1 MILRKHIF
9 ILLLLLASCFGAN
22 AQRFFNLASSQVE
35 VDSVLPEFT
44 YAIPLYDNYD
54 DSLYTVSI
62 LYPEFIDMTRTDI
75 ANYER
80 LSNEPLPEMPVVKQQ
95 IAVSRKK
102 AMLETYFCPL
112 VKRDGK
118 YQILVSF
125 MLKVE
130 AKAKAKASATKG
142 NETLAKGY
150 GAMANINDALT
161 TDNNALAKNSS
172 AAERYAANSI
182 LATGKWAKIRVPSS
196 GVYQITE
203 SLIRKAGFSSLSKIK
218 VYGYGG
224 NLQAERLD
232 GNTLKELDDLKEVAT
247 YDRGKSRL
255 FYARGPVSWSSPTA
269 TRRTRNPYSDY
280 GYYFITET
288 TNSEEEPLKA
298 DSAAFISA
306 FYPSN
311 NDYHSIYEVDG
322 YAWYHGGRNLYDSKA
337 IRNGSSQKVVLS
349 KPANATSAQLSV
361 NVSAGSSSSVEVLH
375 NGASLGTITISVP
388 AKYYAGN
395 EAMKTYTISSQQ
407 AKDTITIRNNGSPP
421 VRIDFVSAA
430 WDKPSPA
437 PSLDGSFPDA
447 EYVYNITNQNHHA
460 DSAAD
465 MVIIIPTSQK
475 LLKQANRL
483 ADFHRQHD
491 GMRVNVVPAD
501 ELFNEFSSGTPDANA
516 YRRYM
521 KMLYDRA
528 ETEADMPSHL
538 LLFGDC
544 VWDNR
549 MLTQDCHNMS
559 PDDYLLV
566 FESENSFSETTCYA
580 DDGFYCLLD
589 DGEGANLLTS
599 DRPDI
604 AVGRFPVTT
613 EAEAKIMVD
622 KTIGYVENKNAG
634 SWQNTI
640 VFMGDDGDANIH
652 MHDVNEVA
660 DATISAHPEY
670 LVRKI
675 MWDAYPQE
683 TSASGHGYPA
693 VTNLIK
699 RLQSSGAL
707 IFDYGGH
714 GRPDQVS
721 YENVLRLTDFKAF
734 SNKNLPLWVTATC
747 DIMPYDGVEPT
758 IGEAAVLNE
767 NGGAMAFFGTARTVF
782 VAQNKAI
789 NRAFMKYVLTYDSNG
804 KPITIGE
811 AQRLTKS
818 YLITSSED
826 RSANKLQYQLLG
838 DPAVALHL
846 PTQKVVVDSINGI
859 SVNDTQKKATLQAG
873 SIATISGHIEGNND
887 FTGLVSATVRDS
899 RELITCNM
907 NASAAADSAFTFY
920 DYTKYLFNGSDSI
933 KNGKFHLSFAVPMDI
948 NYSDKAGIM
957 NFHAVSDDKQMLA
970 HGYCTNFIVGGTA
983 TVDNDSIGPSI
994 FCYLNSPS
1002 FVNGGNVNSTPYF
1015 VAQITDANGINSTG
1029 NGIGHDLQL
1038 IIDGD
1043 MAKTYTLNDNFV
1055 YDFGTYTS
1063 GTTYYQIP
1071 ELSAGKHTLKFRAWD
1086 ILNNSSTVSLDFNV
1100 VRGLTPKLFNVG
1112 VTKNPAST
1120 STTFIIN
1127 HDRVGTTMDVDID
1140 VFDASGRLLWTRHES
1155 GVSTNG
1161 AYTSTWNLCTDS
1173 GQQLQT
1179 GVYLYRVRVA
1189 CEGSSQAS
1197 KANKLV
1203 VISNK

>member
-62 LYPEFIDMTRTDI
+62 LYPEFIDMTRNDI

-130 AKAKAKASATKG
+130 AKAKASATKG
-142 NETLAKGY
+142 NETFAKGN
-150 GAMANINDALT
+150 GAMANINDAFG
-161 TDNNALAKNSS
+161 NNALAKNSS

-196 GVYQITE
+196 GIYQITE

-218 VYGYGG
+218 IYGYGG

-232 GNTLKELDDLKEVAT
+232 GNTLKELDDLKEVTT

-322 YAWYHGGRNLYDSKA
+322 YAWYHGGRNLYDSKV
-337 IRNGSSQKVVLS
+337 ISSGSSQKVVLS
-349 KPANATSAQLSV
+349 KPADATSAQLSV

-407 AKDTITIRNNGSPP
+407 AKDTITIRNNGGLP
-421 VRIDFVSAA
+421 VRLDFVSAA

-437 PSLDGSFPDA
+437 PSLEGSFPDA

-538 LLFGDC
+538 VLFGDC

-549 MLTQDCHNMS
+549 MLTQDCRNMS

-589 DGEGANLLTS
+589 DGEGANLLSS

-640 VFMGDDGDANIH
+640 VFMGDDGDDNVH

-721 YENVLRLTDFKAF
+721 HENVLRLTDFKAF

-758 IGEAAVLNE
+758 IGETAVLNE

-782 VAQNKAI
+782 VPQNKAI

-859 SVNDTQKKATLQAG
+859 SVNDTQNKATLQAG
-873 SIATISGHIEGNND
+873 SIATICGHIEGNND
-887 FTGLVSATVRDS
+887 FTGLVSATIRDS

-907 NASAAADSAFTFY
+907 NASAAADSAFAFY

-933 KNGKFHLSFAVPMDI
+933 KNGKFNISFAVPLDI

-957 NFHAVSDDKQMLA
+957 NFHAVSSDKQMLA

-994 FCYLNSPS
+994 YCYLNSPS

-1063 GTTYYQIP
+1063 GTTYYQLP

-1155 GVSTNG
+1155 GVSTGG

>member
-62 LYPEFIDMTRTDI
+62 LYPEFIDMTRNDI

-130 AKAKAKASATKG
+130 AKAKASATKG
-142 NETLAKGY
+142 NETFAKGN
-150 GAMANINDALT
+150 GAMANINDAFG
-161 TDNNALAKNSS
+161 NNALAKNSS

-218 VYGYGG
+218 IYGYGG

-322 YAWYHGGRNLYDSKA
+322 YAWYHGGRNLYDSKV
-337 IRNGSSQKVVLS
+337 ISSGSSQKVVLS
-349 KPANATSAQLSV
+349 KPADATSAQLSV

-407 AKDTITIRNNGSPP
+407 AKDTITIRNNGGLP
-421 VRIDFVSAA
+421 VRLDFVSAA

-437 PSLDGSFPDA
+437 PSLEGSFPDA

-549 MLTQDCHNMS
+549 MLTQDCRNMS

-589 DGEGANLLTS
+589 DGEGANLLSS

-640 VFMGDDGDANIH
+640 VFMGDDGDDNVH

-699 RLQSSGAL
+699 RLQSSGVL

-721 YENVLRLTDFKAF
+721 HENVLRLTDFKAF

-758 IGEAAVLNE
+758 IGETAVLNE

-782 VAQNKAI
+782 VPQNNAI

-873 SIATISGHIEGNND
+873 SIATICGHIEGNND
-887 FTGLVSATVRDS
+887 FTGLVSATIRDS

-907 NASAAADSAFTFY
+907 NASAAADSAFAFY

-933 KNGKFHLSFAVPMDI
+933 KNGKFNISFAVPMDI

-957 NFHAVSDDKQMLA
+957 NFHAVSSDKQMLA

-994 FCYLNSPS
+994 YCYLNSPS

-1063 GTTYYQIP
+1063 GTTYYQLP

-1155 GVSTNG
+1155 GVSTGG

>member
-62 LYPEFIDMTRTDI
+62 LYPEFIDMTRNDI

-130 AKAKAKASATKG
+130 AKAKASATKG
-142 NETLAKGY
+142 NETFAKGN
-150 GAMANINDALT
+150 GAMANINDAFG
-161 TDNNALAKNSS
+161 NNALAKNSS

-196 GVYQITE
+196 GIYQITE

-218 VYGYGG
+218 IYGYGG

-322 YAWYHGGRNLYDSKA
+322 YAWYHGGRNLYDSKV
-337 IRNGSSQKVVLS
+337 ISSGSSQKVVLS
-349 KPANATSAQLSV
+349 KPADATSAQLSV

-407 AKDTITIRNNGSPP
+407 AKDTITIRNNGGLP
-421 VRIDFVSAA
+421 VRLDFVSAA

-437 PSLDGSFPDA
+437 PSLEGSFPDA

-538 LLFGDC
+538 VLFGDC

-549 MLTQDCHNMS
+549 MLTQDCRNMS

-589 DGEGANLLTS
+589 DGEGANLLSS

-640 VFMGDDGDANIH
+640 VFMGDDGDDNVH

-721 YENVLRLTDFKAF
+721 HENVLRLTDFKAF

-758 IGEAAVLNE
+758 IGETAVLNE

-782 VAQNKAI
+782 VPQNKAI

-873 SIATISGHIEGNND
+873 SIATICGHIEGNND
-887 FTGLVSATVRDS
+887 FTGLVSATIRDS

-907 NASAAADSAFTFY
+907 NASAAADSAFAFY

-933 KNGKFHLSFAVPMDI
+933 KNGKFNISFAVPMDI

-957 NFHAVSDDKQMLA
+957 NFHAVSSDKQMLA

-994 FCYLNSPS
+994 YCYLNSPS

-1063 GTTYYQIP
+1063 GTTYYQLP
-1071 ELSAGKHTLKFRAWD
+1071 ELSVGKHTLKFRAWD

-1140 VFDASGRLLWTRHES
+1140 VFDASGRLLWTHHES
-1155 GVSTNG
+1155 GVSTGG

>member
-62 LYPEFIDMTRTDI
+62 LYPEFIDMTRNDI

-130 AKAKAKASATKG
+130 AKAKASATKG
-142 NETLAKGY
+142 NETFAKGN
-150 GAMANINDALT
+150 GAMANINDAFG
-161 TDNNALAKNSS
+161 NNALAKNSS

-196 GVYQITE
+196 GIYQITE

-218 VYGYGG
+218 IYGYGG

-322 YAWYHGGRNLYDSKA
+322 YAWYHGGRNLYDSKV
-337 IRNGSSQKVVLS
+337 ISSGSSQKVVLS
-349 KPANATSAQLSV
+349 KPADATSAQLSV

-407 AKDTITIRNNGSPP
+407 AKDTITIRNNGGLP
-421 VRIDFVSAA
+421 VRLDFVSAA

-437 PSLDGSFPDA
+437 PSLEGSFPDA

-538 LLFGDC
+538 VLFGDC

-549 MLTQDCHNMS
+549 MLTQDCRNMS

-589 DGEGANLLTS
+589 DGEGANLLSS

-640 VFMGDDGDANIH
+640 VFMGDDGDDNVH

-721 YENVLRLTDFKAF
+721 HENVLRLTDFKAF

-758 IGEAAVLNE
+758 IGETAVLNE

-782 VAQNKAI
+782 VPQNKAI

-859 SVNDTQKKATLQAG
+859 SVNDTQNKATLQAG
-873 SIATISGHIEGNND
+873 SIATICGHIEGNND
-887 FTGLVSATVRDS
+887 FTGLVSATIRDS

-907 NASAAADSAFTFY
+907 NASAAADSAFAFY

-933 KNGKFHLSFAVPMDI
+933 KNGKFNISFAVPLDI

-957 NFHAVSDDKQMLA
+957 NFHAVSSDKQMLA

-983 TVDNDSIGPSI
+983 AVDNDSIGPSI
-994 FCYLNSPS
+994 YCYLNSPS

-1063 GTTYYQIP
+1063 GTTYYQLP
-1071 ELSAGKHTLKFRAWD
+1071 ELSVGKHTLKFRAWD

-1155 GVSTNG
+1155 GVSTGG

>member
-54 DSLYTVSI
+54 DSLYTASI

-130 AKAKAKASATKG
+130 AKAKASTTKG
-142 NETLAKGY
+142 NETFAKGY
-150 GAMANINDALT
+150 GAMANIKDT
-161 TDNNALAKNSS
+161 FGNNALAKNSS

-269 TRRTRNPYSDY
+269 NRRTRNPYSDY

-298 DSAAFISA
+298 DSAAFVSA

-349 KPANATSAQLSV
+349 KPADATSAQLSV

-375 NGASLGTITISVP
+375 NGVSLGTITISVP
-388 AKYYAGN
+388 AKYYSGN

-430 WDKPSPA
+430 WDKPSLA

-640 VFMGDDGDANIH
+640 VFMGDDGDANVH

-782 VAQNKAI
+782 VPENKAI

-957 NFHAVSDDKQMLA
+957 NFHAVSSDKQMLA

-983 TVDNDSIGPSI
+983 AVDNDSIGPSI

-1155 GVSTNG
+1155 GVSTDG

>member
-44 YAIPLYDNYD
+44 YAIPLYNNYD
-54 DSLYTVSI
+54 DSLYTASI

-80 LSNEPLPEMPVVKQQ
+80 LSNEPLPEMPVVKKQ

-130 AKAKAKASATKG
+130 AKAKASATKG

-150 GAMANINDALT
+150 GAMANIND
-161 TDNNALAKNSS
+161 ALAKNSS

-288 TNSEEEPLKA
+288 TNSEEEPLKV
-298 DSAAFISA
+298 DSATFVSA

-349 KPANATSAQLSV
+349 KPANATSAQLSI

-375 NGASLGTITISVP
+375 NGASLVTITISVP
-388 AKYYAGN
+388 AKYYSGN

-407 AKDTITIRNNGSPP
+407 AKDTITIRNNSSPP
-421 VRIDFVSAA
+421 VRLDFVSAA

-640 VFMGDDGDANIH
+640 VFMGDDGDANVH

-721 YENVLRLTDFKAF
+721 HENVLRLTDFKAF

-782 VAQNKAI
+782 VPENKAI

-804 KPITIGE
+804 KPVTIGE

-933 KNGKFHLSFAVPMDI
+933 KNGKFNLSFAVPMDI

-957 NFHAVSDDKQMLA
+957 NFHAVSGDKQMLA

-983 TVDNDSIGPSI
+983 AVDNDSIGPSI

-1127 HDRVGTTMDVDID
+1127 HDRMGTTMDVDID

-1155 GVSTNG
+1155 GVSTDG

>member
-44 YAIPLYDNYD
+44 YAIPLYDNYY

-130 AKAKAKASATKG
+130 AKAKASTTKG

-161 TDNNALAKNSS
+161 TGNNTLAKNSS

-298 DSAAFISA
+298 DSAAFVSA

-349 KPANATSAQLSV
+349 KPADATSAQLSV

-430 WDKPSPA
+430 WDKPSSA

-804 KPITIGE
+804 KPVTIGE
-811 AQRLTKS
+811 AQRLTKT

-957 NFHAVSDDKQMLA
+957 NFHAVSSDKQMLA

-983 TVDNDSIGPSI
+983 AVDNDSIGPSI

-1071 ELSAGKHTLKFRAWD
+1071 ELPAGKHTLKFRAWD

-1155 GVSTNG
+1155 GVSTDG
-1161 AYTSTWNLCTDS
+1161 AYTSTWNLCTDN

>member
-54 DSLYTVSI
+54 DSIYTVSI

-80 LSNEPLPEMPVVKQQ
+80 LSNEPLPEIPVVKQQ

-130 AKAKAKASATKG
+130 AKAKASATKG
-142 NETLAKGY
+142 NETLAKVY

-161 TDNNALAKNSS
+161 TDNNSLAKNSS
-172 AAERYAANSI
+172 ASERYAANSI

-337 IRNGSSQKVVLS
+337 ISSGSSQKVVLS
-349 KPANATSAQLSV
+349 KPDNATSAQLSV

-388 AKYYAGN
+388 AKYYSGN

-407 AKDTITIRNNGSPP
+407 AKDTITIRNNGSSP
-421 VRIDFVSAA
+421 VRLDFVSAA

-549 MLTQDCHNMS
+549 MLTQDCRNMS

-604 AVGRFPVTT
+604 AIGRFPVTT

-721 YENVLRLTDFKAF
+721 HENVLRLTDFKAF

-782 VAQNKAI
+782 VPENKAI

-933 KNGKFHLSFAVPMDI
+933 KNSKFNLSFAVPMDI

-957 NFHAVSDDKQMLA
+957 NFHAVSSDKQMLA

-1127 HDRVGTTMDVDID
+1127 HDRMGTTMDVDID

>member
-22 AQRFFNLASSQVE
+22 AQRFFNLASSEVE

-62 LYPEFIDMTRTDI
+62 LYPEFIDMTRNDI

-112 VKRDGK
+112 VKCDGK

-130 AKAKAKASATKG
+130 AKAKASATKG
-142 NETLAKGY
+142 NETFAKGN
-150 GAMANINDALT
+150 GAMANINDAFG
-161 TDNNALAKNSS
+161 NNALAKNSS

-196 GVYQITE
+196 GIYQITE

-218 VYGYGG
+218 IYGYGG

-322 YAWYHGGRNLYDSKA
+322 YAWYHGGRNLYDSKV
-337 IRNGSSQKVVLS
+337 ISSGSSQKVVLS
-349 KPANATSAQLSV
+349 KPADATSAQLSV

-421 VRIDFVSAA
+421 VRLDFVSAA

-437 PSLDGSFPDA
+437 PSLEGSFPDA

-538 LLFGDC
+538 VLFGDC

-549 MLTQDCHNMS
+549 MLTQDCRNMS

-589 DGEGANLLTS
+589 DGEGANLLSS

-640 VFMGDDGDANIH
+640 VFMGDDGDDNVH

-721 YENVLRLTDFKAF
+721 HENVLRLTDFKAF

-758 IGEAAVLNE
+758 IGETAVLNE

-782 VAQNKAI
+782 VPQNKAI

-859 SVNDTQKKATLQAG
+859 SVNDTQNKATLQAG
-873 SIATISGHIEGNND
+873 SIATICGHIEGNND
-887 FTGLVSATVRDS
+887 FTGLVSATIRDS

-907 NASAAADSAFTFY
+907 NASAAADSAFAFY

-933 KNGKFHLSFAVPMDI
+933 KNGKFNISFAVPLDI

-957 NFHAVSDDKQMLA
+957 NFHAVSSDKQMLA

-983 TVDNDSIGPSI
+983 AVDNDSIGPSI
-994 FCYLNSPS
+994 YCYLNSPS

-1063 GTTYYQIP
+1063 GTTYYQLP
-1071 ELSAGKHTLKFRAWD
+1071 ELSAGKHKLKFRAWD

-1155 GVSTNG
+1155 GVSTGG

>member
-130 AKAKAKASATKG
+130 AKAKASATKG

-150 GAMANINDALT
+150 GAMANINDAFG
-161 TDNNALAKNSS
+161 NNALAKNSS

-322 YAWYHGGRNLYDSKA
+322 CAWYHGGRNLYDSKA
-337 IRNGSSQKVVLS
+337 ISSGSSQKVVLS

-361 NVSAGSSSSVEVLH
+361 NVSAGSWSSVEVLH

-388 AKYYAGN
+388 AKYYSGN

-421 VRIDFVSAA
+421 VRLDFVSAA

-549 MLTQDCHNMS
+549 MLTQDCRNMS

-589 DGEGANLLTS
+589 DGEGANLLSS

-613 EAEAKIMVD
+613 ETEAKIMVD

-640 VFMGDDGDANIH
+640 VFMGDDGDDNVH

-721 YENVLRLTDFKAF
+721 HENVLRLTDFKAF

-782 VAQNKAI
+782 VPENKAI

-933 KNGKFHLSFAVPMDI
+933 KNGKFNLSFAVPMDI

-957 NFHAVSDDKQMLA
+957 NFHAVSSDKQMLA

-983 TVDNDSIGPSI
+983 TIDNDSIGPSI

-1155 GVSTNG
+1155 GVSTDG

>member
-62 LYPEFIDMTRTDI
+62 LYPEFIDMTRNDI

-130 AKAKAKASATKG
+130 AKAKASATKG
-142 NETLAKGY
+142 NETFAKGN
-150 GAMANINDALT
+150 GAMANINDAFG
-161 TDNNALAKNSS
+161 NNALAKNSS

-232 GNTLKELDDLKEVAT
+232 GNTLKELDDLKEVTT

-322 YAWYHGGRNLYDSKA
+322 YAWYHGGRNLYDSKV
-337 IRNGSSQKVVLS
+337 ISSGSSQKVVLS
-349 KPANATSAQLSV
+349 KPADATSAQLSV

-395 EAMKTYTISSQQ
+395 EAMKTYSISSQQ
-407 AKDTITIRNNGSPP
+407 AKDTITIRNNGGLP
-421 VRIDFVSAA
+421 VRLDFVSAA

-437 PSLDGSFPDA
+437 PSLEGSFPDA

-538 LLFGDC
+538 VLFGDC

-549 MLTQDCHNMS
+549 MLTQDCRNMS

-589 DGEGANLLTS
+589 DGEGANLLSS

-640 VFMGDDGDANIH
+640 VFMGDDGDDNVH

-721 YENVLRLTDFKAF
+721 HENVLRLTDFKAF

-758 IGEAAVLNE
+758 IGETAVLNE

-782 VAQNKAI
+782 VPQNKAI

-859 SVNDTQKKATLQAG
+859 SVNDTQNKATLQAG
-873 SIATISGHIEGNND
+873 SIATICGHIEGNND
-887 FTGLVSATVRDS
+887 FTGLVSATIRDS

-907 NASAAADSAFTFY
+907 NASAAADSAFAFY

-933 KNGKFHLSFAVPMDI
+933 KNGKFNISFAVPLDI

-957 NFHAVSDDKQMLA
+957 NFHAVSSDKQMLA

-983 TVDNDSIGPSI
+983 AVDNDSIGPSI
-994 FCYLNSPS
+994 YCYLNSPS

-1063 GTTYYQIP
+1063 GTTYYQLP

-1155 GVSTNG
+1155 GVSTGG

>member
-62 LYPEFIDMTRTDI
+62 LYPEFIDMTRNDI

-130 AKAKAKASATKG
+130 AKAKASATKG
-142 NETLAKGY
+142 NETFAKGN
-150 GAMANINDALT
+150 GAMANINDAFG
-161 TDNNALAKNSS
+161 NNALAKNSS

-196 GVYQITE
+196 GIYQITE

-218 VYGYGG
+218 IYGYGG

-322 YAWYHGGRNLYDSKA
+322 YAWYHGGRNLYDSKV
-337 IRNGSSQKVVLS
+337 ISSGSSQKVVLS
-349 KPANATSAQLSV
+349 KPADATSAQLSV

-407 AKDTITIRNNGSPP
+407 AKDTITIRNNGGLP
-421 VRIDFVSAA
+421 VRLDFVSAA

-437 PSLDGSFPDA
+437 PSLEGSFPDA

-549 MLTQDCHNMS
+549 MLTQDCRNMS

-589 DGEGANLLTS
+589 DGEGANLLSS

-640 VFMGDDGDANIH
+640 VFMGDDGDDNVH

-721 YENVLRLTDFKAF
+721 HENVLRLTDFKAF

-758 IGEAAVLNE
+758 IGETAVLNE

-782 VAQNKAI
+782 VPQNKAI

-859 SVNDTQKKATLQAG
+859 SVNDTQNKATLQAG
-873 SIATISGHIEGNND
+873 SIATICGHIEGNND
-887 FTGLVSATVRDS
+887 FTGLVSATIRDS

-907 NASAAADSAFTFY
+907 NASAAADSAFAFY

-933 KNGKFHLSFAVPMDI
+933 KNGKFNISFAVPLDI

-957 NFHAVSDDKQMLA
+957 NFHAVSSDKQMLA

-983 TVDNDSIGPSI
+983 AVDNDSIGPSI
-994 FCYLNSPS
+994 YCYLNSPS

-1063 GTTYYQIP
+1063 GTTYYQLP
-1071 ELSAGKHTLKFRAWD
+1071 ELSVGKHTLKFRAWD

-1112 VTKNPAST
+1112 ITKNPAST

-1155 GVSTNG
+1155 GVSTGG

>member
-22 AQRFFNLASSQVE
+22 AQRFFNLASSEVE

-54 DSLYTVSI
+54 DSLYNVSI
-62 LYPEFIDMTRTDI
+62 LYPEFIDMTRNDI

-130 AKAKAKASATKG
+130 AKAKASATKG
-142 NETLAKGY
+142 NETFAKGN
-150 GAMANINDALT
+150 GAMANINDAFG
-161 TDNNALAKNSS
+161 NNALAKNSS

-203 SLIRKAGFSSLSKIK
+203 SLIRKAGFSNLSKIK

-337 IRNGSSQKVVLS
+337 ISSGSSQKVVLS

-361 NVSAGSSSSVEVLH
+361 NVSAGSWSSVEVLH

-388 AKYYAGN
+388 AKYYSGN

-421 VRIDFVSAA
+421 VRLDFVSAA

-549 MLTQDCHNMS
+549 MLTQDCRNMS

-589 DGEGANLLTS
+589 DGEGANLLSS

-640 VFMGDDGDANIH
+640 VFMGDDGDDNVH

-721 YENVLRLTDFKAF
+721 HENVLRLTDFKAF

-758 IGEAAVLNE
+758 IGETAVLNE

-782 VAQNKAI
+782 VPQNKAI

-811 AQRLTKS
+811 AQRLTKT

-933 KNGKFHLSFAVPMDI
+933 KNGKFNLSFAVPMDI

-957 NFHAVSDDKQMLA
+957 NFHAVSSDKQMLA

-983 TVDNDSIGPSI
+983 AVDNDSIGPSI
-994 FCYLNSPS
+994 YCYLNSPS

-1043 MAKTYTLNDNFV
+1043 MSKTYTLNDNFV

-1063 GTTYYQIP
+1063 GTTYYQLP

-1100 VRGLTPKLFNVG
+1100 VRALTPKLFNVG

-1155 GVSTNG
+1155 GVSTDG

>member
-62 LYPEFIDMTRTDI
+62 LYPEFIDMTRNDI

-130 AKAKAKASATKG
+130 AKAKASATKG
-142 NETLAKGY
+142 NETFAKGN
-150 GAMANINDALT
+150 GAMANINDAFG
-161 TDNNALAKNSS
+161 NNALAKNSS

-232 GNTLKELDDLKEVAT
+232 GNTLKELDDLKEVTT

-322 YAWYHGGRNLYDSKA
+322 YAWYHGGRNLYDSKV
-337 IRNGSSQKVVLS
+337 ISSGSSQKVVLS
-349 KPANATSAQLSV
+349 KPADATSAQLSV

-395 EAMKTYTISSQQ
+395 EAMKTYSISSQQ
-407 AKDTITIRNNGSPP
+407 AKDTITIRNNGGLP
-421 VRIDFVSAA
+421 VRLDFVSAA

-437 PSLDGSFPDA
+437 PSLEGSFPDA

-538 LLFGDC
+538 VLFGDC

-549 MLTQDCHNMS
+549 MLTQDCRNMS

-589 DGEGANLLTS
+589 DGEGANLLSS

-640 VFMGDDGDANIH
+640 VFMGDDGDDNVH

-721 YENVLRLTDFKAF
+721 HENVLRLTDFKAF

-758 IGEAAVLNE
+758 IGETAVLNE

-782 VAQNKAI
+782 VPQNKAI

-873 SIATISGHIEGNND
+873 SIATICGHIEGNND
-887 FTGLVSATVRDS
+887 FTGLVSATIRDS

-907 NASAAADSAFTFY
+907 NASAAADSAFAFY

-933 KNGKFHLSFAVPMDI
+933 KNGKFNISFAVPLDI

-957 NFHAVSDDKQMLA
+957 NFHAVSSDKQMLA

-994 FCYLNSPS
+994 YCYLNSPS

-1063 GTTYYQIP
+1063 GTTYYQLP

-1155 GVSTNG
+1155 GVSTGG

>member
-80 LSNEPLPEMPVVKQQ
+80 LSNEPLPEMPVVKKQ

-130 AKAKAKASATKG
+130 AKAKASATKG

-161 TDNNALAKNSS
+161 TGNNALAKNSS
-172 AAERYAANSI
+172 ASERYAANSI

-337 IRNGSSQKVVLS
+337 ISNGSSQKVVLS

-361 NVSAGSSSSVEVLH
+361 NVSAGSWSSVEVLH

-549 MLTQDCHNMS
+549 MLTQDCRNMS

-789 NRAFMKYVLTYDSNG
+789 NRAFMKYVLTNDSNG

>member
-9 ILLLLLASCFGAN
+9 ILLLLLASCFDAN

-62 LYPEFIDMTRTDI
+62 LYPEFIEMTRTDI

-130 AKAKAKASATKG
+130 AKAKASTTKG
-142 NETLAKGY
+142 NETFAKGN
-150 GAMANINDALT
+150 GAMANINDAFG
-161 TDNNALAKNSS
+161 NNALAKNSS

-269 TRRTRNPYSDY
+269 NRRTRNPYSDY

-298 DSAAFISA
+298 DSAAFVSA

-349 KPANATSAQLSV
+349 KPADATSAQLSV

-640 VFMGDDGDANIH
+640 VFMGDDGDANVH

-721 YENVLRLTDFKAF
+721 HENVLRLTDFKAF

-782 VAQNKAI
+782 VPENKAI

-907 NASAAADSAFTFY
+907 NASADADSAFTFY

-957 NFHAVSDDKQMLA
+957 NFHAVSSDKQMLA

>member
-22 AQRFFNLASSQVE
+22 AQRFVNLASSQVE

-130 AKAKAKASATKG
+130 AKVKASATKG
-142 NETLAKGY
+142 NETFAKGN
-150 GAMANINDALT
+150 GAMANINDAFG
-161 TDNNALAKNSS
+161 NNALAKNSS

-247 YDRGKSRL
+247 YDRGKARL

-322 YAWYHGGRNLYDSKA
+322 YAWFHGGRNLYDSKA
-337 IRNGSSQKVVLS
+337 ISSGSSQKVVLS
-349 KPANATSAQLSV
+349 KPDNATSAQLSV

-388 AKYYAGN
+388 AKYYSGN

-407 AKDTITIRNNGSPP
+407 AKDTITIRNNGSSP
-421 VRIDFVSAA
+421 VRLDFVSAA

-549 MLTQDCHNMS
+549 MLTQDCRNMS

-758 IGEAAVLNE
+758 IGETAVLNE

-782 VAQNKAI
+782 VPQNKAI

-859 SVNDTQKKATLQAG
+859 SVNDTQNKATLQAG
-873 SIATISGHIEGNND
+873 SIATICGHIEGNND
-887 FTGLVSATVRDS
+887 FTGLISATIRDS

-933 KNGKFHLSFAVPMDI
+933 KNGKFNISFAVPMDI

-957 NFHAVSDDKQMLA
+957 NFHAVSSDKQMLA

-994 FCYLNSPS
+994 YCYLNSPS

-1063 GTTYYQIP
+1063 GTTYYQLP

-1155 GVSTNG
+1155 GVSTDG

>member
-54 DSLYTVSI
+54 DSLYNVSI
-62 LYPEFIDMTRTDI
+62 LYPEFIDMTRNDI

-130 AKAKAKASATKG
+130 AKAKASATKG

-150 GAMANINDALT
+150 GAMANINDALAT
-161 TDNNALAKNSS
+161 GNNALAKNSS

-255 FYARGPVSWSSPTA
+255 FYARGPVSWSSSTA

-288 TNSEEEPLKA
+288 TNSEEGPLKA

-337 IRNGSSQKVVLS
+337 ISSGSSQKVVLS
-349 KPANATSAQLSV
+349 KPADATSAQLSV

-388 AKYYAGN
+388 AKYYSGN

-407 AKDTITIRNNGSPP
+407 AKDTITIRNNGSSP
-421 VRIDFVSAA
+421 VRLDFVSAA

-437 PSLDGSFPDA
+437 PSLEGSFPDA

-549 MLTQDCHNMS
+549 MLTQDCRNMS

-721 YENVLRLTDFKAF
+721 HENVLRLTDFKAF

-758 IGEAAVLNE
+758 IGETAVLNE

-782 VAQNKAI
+782 VPENKAI

-933 KNGKFHLSFAVPMDI
+933 KNGKFNLSFAVPMDI

-957 NFHAVSDDKQMLA
+957 NFHAVSSDKQMLA

-1127 HDRVGTTMDVDID
+1127 HDRMGTTMDVDID

-1155 GVSTNG
+1155 GVSTDG

>member
-54 DSLYTVSI
+54 DSLYTISI
-62 LYPEFIDMTRTDI
+62 LYPEFIDMSRNDI

-130 AKAKAKASATKG
+130 AKAKASATKG
-142 NETLAKGY
+142 NETLAKGN
-150 GAMANINDALT
+150 GTMANINDAFG
-161 TDNNALAKNSS
+161 NNALAKNSS

-337 IRNGSSQKVVLS
+337 ISNGRSQKVVLS
-349 KPANATSAQLSV
+349 KPADATSAQLSV

-437 PSLDGSFPDA
+437 PSLEGSFPDA

-734 SNKNLPLWVTATC
+734 SNKNLPLWVTAAC

-758 IGEAAVLNE
+758 IGEATVLNE

-782 VAQNKAI
+782 VPQNKAI
-789 NRAFMKYVLTYDSNG
+789 NCAFMKYVLTYDSNG

-873 SIATISGHIEGNND
+873 SIATVSGHIEGNND

-957 NFHAVSDDKQMLA
+957 NFHAVSSDNQMLA

-1127 HDRVGTTMDVDID
+1127 HDRVGTTMDIDID

-1155 GVSTNG
+1155 GVSTDG

>member
-35 VDSVLPEFT
+35 VDSVLPGFT

-54 DSLYTVSI
+54 DSLYNVSI

-130 AKAKAKASATKG
+130 AKAKASATKG

-150 GAMANINDALT
+150 GAMANINDALAT
-161 TDNNALAKNSS
+161 GNNALAKNSS

-182 LATGKWAKIRVPSS
+182 LAKGKWAKIRVPSS

-337 IRNGSSQKVVLS
+337 ISSGSSQKVVLS
-349 KPANATSAQLSV
+349 KPDNATSAQLSV

-395 EAMKTYTISSQQ
+395 EALKTYTISSQQ
-407 AKDTITIRNNGSPP
+407 AKDTITIRNNGSSP
-421 VRIDFVSAA
+421 VRLDFVSAA

-483 ADFHRQHD
+483 AYFHRQHD

-549 MLTQDCHNMS
+549 MLTQDCRNMS

-721 YENVLRLTDFKAF
+721 HENVLRLTDFKAF

-782 VAQNKAI
+782 VPENKAI

-920 DYTKYLFNGSDSI
+920 DYTKYLFYGSDSI
-933 KNGKFHLSFAVPMDI
+933 KNGKFNLSFAVPMDI

-957 NFHAVSDDKQMLA
+957 NFHAVSNDNQMLA

-1155 GVSTNG
+1155 GVSTDG

-1179 GVYLYRVRVA
+1179 GMYLYRVRVA

>member
-130 AKAKAKASATKG
+130 AKAKASATKG

-150 GAMANINDALT
+150 GAMANIND
-161 TDNNALAKNSS
+161 ALAKNSS

-298 DSAAFISA
+298 DSAAFVSA

-311 NDYHSIYEVDG
+311 NDYHSIYEVDS

-349 KPANATSAQLSV
+349 KPADATSAQLSV

-388 AKYYAGN
+388 AKYYSGN

-421 VRIDFVSAA
+421 VRLDFVSAA

-734 SNKNLPLWVTATC
+734 SNKNLPLWVTAAC

-782 VAQNKAI
+782 VPQNKAI

-933 KNGKFHLSFAVPMDI
+933 KNGKFNLSFAVPMDI

-957 NFHAVSDDKQMLA
+957 NFHAVSSDKQMLA

-983 TVDNDSIGPSI
+983 TIDNDSIGPSI

-1155 GVSTNG
+1155 GVSTDG
-1161 AYTSTWNLCTDS
+1161 AYTSTWNLCTDN

>member
-62 LYPEFIDMTRTDI
+62 LYPEFIDMTRNDI

-130 AKAKAKASATKG
+130 AKAKASATKG
-142 NETLAKGY
+142 NETFAKGN
-150 GAMANINDALT
+150 GAMANINDAFG
-161 TDNNALAKNSS
+161 NNALAKNSS

-232 GNTLKELDDLKEVAT
+232 GNTLKELDDLKEVTT

-322 YAWYHGGRNLYDSKA
+322 YAWYHGGRNLYDSKV
-337 IRNGSSQKVVLS
+337 ISSGSSQKVVLS
-349 KPANATSAQLSV
+349 KPADATSAQLSV

-407 AKDTITIRNNGSPP
+407 AKDTITIRNNGGLP
-421 VRIDFVSAA
+421 VRLDFVSAA

-437 PSLDGSFPDA
+437 PSLEGSFPDA

-538 LLFGDC
+538 VLFGDC

-549 MLTQDCHNMS
+549 MLTQDCRNMS

-589 DGEGANLLTS
+589 DGEGANLLSS

-640 VFMGDDGDANIH
+640 VFMGDDGDDNVH

-721 YENVLRLTDFKAF
+721 HENVLRLTDFKAF

-758 IGEAAVLNE
+758 IGETAVLNE

-782 VAQNKAI
+782 VPQNKAI

-873 SIATISGHIEGNND
+873 SIATICGHIEGNND
-887 FTGLVSATVRDS
+887 FTGLVSATIRDS

-907 NASAAADSAFTFY
+907 NVSAAADSAFAFY

-933 KNGKFHLSFAVPMDI
+933 KNGKFNISFAVPMDI

-957 NFHAVSDDKQMLA
+957 NFHAVSSDKQMLA

-983 TVDNDSIGPSI
+983 AVDNDSIGPSI
-994 FCYLNSPS
+994 YCYLNSPS

-1063 GTTYYQIP
+1063 GTTYYQLP
-1071 ELSAGKHTLKFRAWD
+1071 ELSVGKHTLKFRAWD

-1155 GVSTNG
+1155 GVSTGG

>member
-62 LYPEFIDMTRTDI
+62 LYPEFIDMTRNDI

-112 VKRDGK
+112 VKCDGK

-130 AKAKAKASATKG
+130 AKAKASATKG
-142 NETLAKGY
+142 NETFAKGN
-150 GAMANINDALT
+150 GAMANINDAFG
-161 TDNNALAKNSS
+161 NNALAKNSS

-196 GVYQITE
+196 GIYQITE

-218 VYGYGG
+218 IYGYGG

-322 YAWYHGGRNLYDSKA
+322 YAWYHGGRNLYDSKV
-337 IRNGSSQKVVLS
+337 ISSGSSQKVVLS
-349 KPANATSAQLSV
+349 KPADATSAQLSV

-407 AKDTITIRNNGSPP
+407 AKDTITIRNNGGLP
-421 VRIDFVSAA
+421 VRLDFVSAA
-430 WDKPSPA
+430 WDKPLPA
-437 PSLDGSFPDA
+437 PSLEGSFPDA

-538 LLFGDC
+538 VLFGDC

-549 MLTQDCHNMS
+549 MLTQDCRNMS

-589 DGEGANLLTS
+589 DGEGANLLSS

-640 VFMGDDGDANIH
+640 VFMGDDGDDNVH

-721 YENVLRLTDFKAF
+721 HENVLRLTDFKAF

-758 IGEAAVLNE
+758 IGETAVLNE

-782 VAQNKAI
+782 VPQNKAI

-859 SVNDTQKKATLQAG
+859 SVNDTQNKATLQAG
-873 SIATISGHIEGNND
+873 SIATICGHIEGNND
-887 FTGLVSATVRDS
+887 FTGLVSATIRDS

-907 NASAAADSAFTFY
+907 NASAAADSAFAFY

-933 KNGKFHLSFAVPMDI
+933 KNGKFNISFAVPLDI

-957 NFHAVSDDKQMLA
+957 NFHAVSSDKQMLA

-983 TVDNDSIGPSI
+983 AVDNDSIGPSI
-994 FCYLNSPS
+994 YCYLNSPS

-1063 GTTYYQIP
+1063 GTTYYQLP
-1071 ELSAGKHTLKFRAWD
+1071 ELSVGKHKLKFRAWD

-1155 GVSTNG
+1155 GVSTGG

>member
-54 DSLYTVSI
+54 DSLYTVNI

-112 VKRDGK
+112 VKRNGK

-130 AKAKAKASATKG
+130 AKAKASATKG
-142 NETLAKGY
+142 NETLAKVY

-161 TDNNALAKNSS
+161 TDNNSLAKNSS
-172 AAERYAANSI
+172 ASERYAANSI

-337 IRNGSSQKVVLS
+337 ISSGSSQKVVLS

-375 NGASLGTITISVP
+375 NGVSLGTITISVP
-388 AKYYAGN
+388 AKYYSGN

-407 AKDTITIRNNGSPP
+407 AKDTITIRNNGSSP
-421 VRIDFVSAA
+421 VRLDFVSAA

-460 DSAAD
+460 DSAAN

-549 MLTQDCHNMS
+549 MLTQDCRNMS

-640 VFMGDDGDANIH
+640 VFMGDDGDDNVH

-721 YENVLRLTDFKAF
+721 HENVLRLTDFKAF

-782 VAQNKAI
+782 VPENKAI

-933 KNGKFHLSFAVPMDI
+933 KNGKFNLSFAVPMDI

-957 NFHAVSDDKQMLA
+957 NFHAVSSDKQMLA

-1120 STTFIIN
+1120 STTFIIT
-1127 HDRVGTTMDVDID
+1127 HDRMGTTMDVDID

-1155 GVSTNG
+1155 GVSTDG

>member
-130 AKAKAKASATKG
+130 AKAKASTTKG
-142 NETLAKGY
+142 NETFAKGD
-150 GAMANINDALT
+150 GAMANINDAFG
-161 TDNNALAKNSS
+161 NNALAKNSS

-224 NLQAERLD
+224 NLQTERLD

-298 DSAAFISA
+298 DSAAFVSA

-311 NDYHSIYEVDG
+311 NDYHSIYEVDS

-349 KPANATSAQLSV
+349 KPADATSAQLSV

-388 AKYYAGN
+388 AKYYSGN

-407 AKDTITIRNNGSPP
+407 AKDTITIKNNGSPP

-640 VFMGDDGDANIH
+640 VFMGDDGDANVH

-721 YENVLRLTDFKAF
+721 HENVLRLTDFKAF

-782 VAQNKAI
+782 VAENKAI

-957 NFHAVSDDKQMLA
+957 NFHAVSSDKQMLA

-983 TVDNDSIGPSI
+983 AVDNDSIGPSI

-1140 VFDASGRLLWTRHES
+1140 VFDASGRLLWTHHES

>member
-9 ILLLLLASCFGAN
+9 ILLLLLASCFDAN

-54 DSLYTVSI
+54 DSLYNVSI
-62 LYPEFIDMTRTDI
+62 LYPEFIDMTRNDI

-112 VKRDGK
+112 VKRNGK

-130 AKAKAKASATKG
+130 AKAKASATKG
-142 NETLAKGY
+142 NETFAKGN
-150 GAMANINDALT
+150 GAMANINDSFG
-161 TDNNALAKNSS
+161 NNALAKNSS

-288 TNSEEEPLKA
+288 TDSEDEPLKA
-298 DSAAFISA
+298 DSASFVSA

-322 YAWYHGGRNLYDSKA
+322 YAWYHGGRNLFDSKA
-337 IRNGSSQKVVLS
+337 ISNGNSQKVVLS
-349 KPANATSAQLSV
+349 KPTDATTAQLSV
-361 NVSAGSSSSVEVLH
+361 NVSAGSTSSVEVLQ
-375 NGASLGTITISVP
+375 NGALLGTITISVP
-388 AKYYAGN
+388 AAQYYSAN
-395 EAMKTYTISSQQ
+395 EAMKTFTISSLQ
-407 AKDTITIRNNGSPP
+407 AKDTITIRNNNGSP

-430 WDKPSPA
+430 WDKPVSA
-437 PSLDGSFPDA
+437 PTLSASFPDA

-549 MLTQDCHNMS
+549 MLTQDCRNMS

-580 DDGFYCLLD
+580 DDGFFCLLD
-589 DGEGANLLTS
+589 DGEGANLLSS

-613 EAEAKIMVD
+613 EAEAKIIVD
-622 KTIGYVENKNAG
+622 KTISYVENQNAG

-640 VFMGDDGDANIH
+640 VFMGDDGDANVH

-721 YENVLRLTDFKAF
+721 HENVLRLTDFKAF

-758 IGEAAVLNE
+758 IGETAVLNE

-782 VAQNKAI
+782 VPQNKAI

-873 SIATISGHIEGNND
+873 SIATICGHIEGNND
-887 FTGLVSATVRDS
+887 FTGLVSATIRDS

-907 NASAAADSAFTFY
+907 NASAAADSAFAFY

-933 KNGKFHLSFAVPMDI
+933 KNGKFNISFAVPMDI

-957 NFHAVSDDKQMLA
+957 NFHAVSSYKQMLA

-994 FCYLNSPS
+994 YCYLNSPS

-1063 GTTYYQIP
+1063 GTTYYQLP

>member
-130 AKAKAKASATKG
+130 AKAKASATKG

-161 TDNNALAKNSS
+161 TGNNALAKNSS

-349 KPANATSAQLSV
+349 KPADATSAQLSV
-361 NVSAGSSSSVEVLH
+361 NVSAGYSSSVEVLH

-407 AKDTITIRNNGSPP
+407 AKDTITIKNNGSPP

-549 MLTQDCHNMS
+549 MLTQDCRNMS

-721 YENVLRLTDFKAF
+721 HENVLRLTDFKAF

-782 VAQNKAI
+782 VPQNKAI

-811 AQRLTKS
+811 AQRLTKT

-859 SVNDTQKKATLQAG
+859 SVNNTQKKATLQAG

-933 KNGKFHLSFAVPMDI
+933 KNGKFNLSFAVPMDI

-957 NFHAVSDDKQMLA
+957 NFHAVSSDKQMLA

-1155 GVSTNG
+1155 GVSTDG

>member
-130 AKAKAKASATKG
+130 AKAKASATKG
-142 NETLAKGY
+142 NETFAKGY
-150 GAMANINDALT
+150 GAMANINDAFG
-161 TDNNALAKNSS
+161 NNALAKNSS
-172 AAERYAANSI
+172 ASERYAANSI

-298 DSAAFISA
+298 DSAAFVSA

-349 KPANATSAQLSV
+349 KPADATSAQLSV

-421 VRIDFVSAA
+421 VRLDFVSAA

-721 YENVLRLTDFKAF
+721 HENVLRLTDFKAF

-782 VAQNKAI
+782 VPQNKAI
-789 NRAFMKYVLTYDSNG
+789 NHAFMKYVLTYDSNG

-933 KNGKFHLSFAVPMDI
+933 KNSKFHLSFAVPMDI

-957 NFHAVSDDKQMLA
+957 NFHAVSSDKQMLA

-1155 GVSTNG
+1155 GVSTDG
-1161 AYTSTWNLCTDS
+1161 AYTSTWNLCTDN

>member
-130 AKAKAKASATKG
+130 AKAKASATKG
-142 NETLAKGY
+142 NETLAKVY

-161 TDNNALAKNSS
+161 TDNNSLAKNSS
-172 AAERYAANSI
+172 ASERYAANSI
-182 LATGKWAKIRVPSS
+182 LATGKWAKIRVSSS

-361 NVSAGSSSSVEVLH
+361 NVSAGSWSSVEVLH

-388 AKYYAGN
+388 AKYYSGN

-407 AKDTITIRNNGSPP
+407 AKDTITIRNNGSSP
-421 VRIDFVSAA
+421 VRLDFVSAA

-549 MLTQDCHNMS
+549 MLTQDCRNMS

-721 YENVLRLTDFKAF
+721 HENVLRLTDFKAF

-782 VAQNKAI
+782 VPENKAI

-933 KNGKFHLSFAVPMDI
+933 KNGKFNLSFAVPRDI

-957 NFHAVSDDKQMLA
+957 NFHAVSSDKQMLA

-1155 GVSTNG
+1155 GVSTDG

>member
-62 LYPEFIDMTRTDI
+62 LYPEFIDMTRNDI

-130 AKAKAKASATKG
+130 AKAKASATKG
-142 NETLAKGY
+142 NETFAKGN
-150 GAMANINDALT
+150 GAMANINDAFG
-161 TDNNALAKNSS
+161 NNALAKNSS

-218 VYGYGG
+218 IYGYGG

-322 YAWYHGGRNLYDSKA
+322 YAWYHGGRNLYDSKV
-337 IRNGSSQKVVLS
+337 ISSGSSQKVVLS
-349 KPANATSAQLSV
+349 KPADATSAQLSV

-407 AKDTITIRNNGSPP
+407 AKDTITIRNNGGLP
-421 VRIDFVSAA
+421 VRLDFVSAA

-437 PSLDGSFPDA
+437 PSLEGSFPDA

-549 MLTQDCHNMS
+549 MLTQDCRNMS

-589 DGEGANLLTS
+589 DGEGANLLSS

-640 VFMGDDGDANIH
+640 VFMGDDGDDNVH

-721 YENVLRLTDFKAF
+721 HENVLRLTDFKAF

-758 IGEAAVLNE
+758 IGETAVLNE

-782 VAQNKAI
+782 VPQNKAI

-859 SVNDTQKKATLQAG
+859 SVNDTQNKATLQAG
-873 SIATISGHIEGNND
+873 SIATICGHIEGNND
-887 FTGLVSATVRDS
+887 FTGLVSATIRDS

-907 NASAAADSAFTFY
+907 NASAAADSAFAFY

-933 KNGKFHLSFAVPMDI
+933 KNGKFNISFAVPLDI

-957 NFHAVSDDKQMLA
+957 NFHAVSSDKQMLA

-983 TVDNDSIGPSI
+983 AVDNDSIGPSI
-994 FCYLNSPS
+994 YCYLNSPS

-1063 GTTYYQIP
+1063 GTTYYQLP
-1071 ELSAGKHTLKFRAWD
+1071 ELSVGKHKLKFRAWD

-1155 GVSTNG
+1155 GVSTGG

>member
-1 MILRKHIF
+1 
-9 ILLLLLASCFGAN
+9 
-22 AQRFFNLASSQVE
+22 
-35 VDSVLPEFT
+35 
-44 YAIPLYDNYD
+44 
-54 DSLYTVSI
+54 
-62 LYPEFIDMTRTDI
+62 
-75 ANYER
+75 
-80 LSNEPLPEMPVVKQQ
+80 
-95 IAVSRKK
+95 
-102 AMLETYFCPL
+102 
-112 VKRDGK
+112 
-118 YQILVSF
+118 
-125 MLKVE
+125 
-130 AKAKAKASATKG
+130 
-142 NETLAKGY
+142 
-150 GAMANINDALT
+150 
-161 TDNNALAKNSS
+161 
-172 AAERYAANSI
+172 
-182 LATGKWAKIRVPSS
+182 
-196 GVYQITE
+196 
-203 SLIRKAGFSSLSKIK
+203 
-218 VYGYGG
+218 
-224 NLQAERLD
+224 
-232 GNTLKELDDLKEVAT
+232 
-247 YDRGKSRL
+247 
-255 FYARGPVSWSSPTA
+255 
-269 TRRTRNPYSDY
+269 
-280 GYYFITET
+280 
-288 TNSEEEPLKA
+288 
-298 DSAAFISA
+298 
-306 FYPSN
+306 
-311 NDYHSIYEVDG
+311 
-322 YAWYHGGRNLYDSKA
+322 
-337 IRNGSSQKVVLS
+337 
-349 KPANATSAQLSV
+349 
-361 NVSAGSSSSVEVLH
+361 
-375 NGASLGTITISVP
+375 
-388 AKYYAGN
+388 
-395 EAMKTYTISSQQ
+395 
-407 AKDTITIRNNGSPP
+407 
-421 VRIDFVSAA
+421 
-430 WDKPSPA
+430 
-437 PSLDGSFPDA
+437 
-447 EYVYNITNQNHHA
+447 
-460 DSAAD
+460 
-465 MVIIIPTSQK
+465 
-475 LLKQANRL
+475 
-483 ADFHRQHD
+483 
-491 GMRVNVVPAD
+491 
-501 ELFNEFSSGTPDANA
+501 
-516 YRRYM
+516 
-521 KMLYDRA
+521 
-528 ETEADMPSHL
+528 
-538 LLFGDC
+538 
-544 VWDNR
+544 
-549 MLTQDCHNMS
+549 
-559 PDDYLLV
+559 
-566 FESENSFSETTCYA
+566 
-580 DDGFYCLLD
+580 
-589 DGEGANLLTS
+589 
-599 DRPDI
+599 
-604 AVGRFPVTT
+604 
-613 EAEAKIMVD
+613 
-622 KTIGYVENKNAG
+622 
-634 SWQNTI
+634 
-640 VFMGDDGDANIH
+640 
-652 MHDVNEVA
+652 
-660 DATISAHPEY
+660 
-670 LVRKI
+670 

-721 YENVLRLTDFKAF
+721 HENVLRLTDFKAF

-758 IGEAAVLNE
+758 IGETAVLNE

-782 VAQNKAI
+782 VPQNKAI

-873 SIATISGHIEGNND
+873 SIATICGHIEGNND
-887 FTGLVSATVRDS
+887 FTGLVSATIRDS

-907 NASAAADSAFTFY
+907 NASAAADSAFAFY

-933 KNGKFHLSFAVPMDI
+933 KNGKFNISFAVPLDI

-957 NFHAVSDDKQMLA
+957 NFHAVSSDKQMLA

-983 TVDNDSIGPSI
+983 AVDNDSIGPSI
-994 FCYLNSPS
+994 YCYFNSPS
-1002 FVNGGNVNSTPYF
+1002 FVNGGIVNSTPYF

-1063 GTTYYQIP
+1063 GTTYYQLP

-1140 VFDASGRLLWTRHES
+1140 VFDASGRLLWTHHES
-1155 GVSTNG
+1155 GVSTSG

>member
-130 AKAKAKASATKG
+130 AKAKTSTTKD
-142 NETLAKGY
+142 NKTFAKGD
-150 GAMANINDALT
+150 GAMANIKDAFG
-161 TDNNALAKNSS
+161 NNALAKNSS

>member
-62 LYPEFIDMTRTDI
+62 LYPEFIDMTRNDI

-130 AKAKAKASATKG
+130 AKAKASATKG
-142 NETLAKGY
+142 NETFAKGN
-150 GAMANINDALT
+150 GAMANINDAFG
-161 TDNNALAKNSS
+161 NNALAKNSS

-196 GVYQITE
+196 GIYQITE

-218 VYGYGG
+218 IYGYGG

-322 YAWYHGGRNLYDSKA
+322 YAWYHGGRNLYDSKV
-337 IRNGSSQKVVLS
+337 ISSGSSQKVVLS
-349 KPANATSAQLSV
+349 KPADATSAQLSV

-407 AKDTITIRNNGSPP
+407 AKDTITIRNNGGLP
-421 VRIDFVSAA
+421 VRLDFVSAA

-437 PSLDGSFPDA
+437 PSLEGSFPDA

-549 MLTQDCHNMS
+549 MLTQDCRNMS

-589 DGEGANLLTS
+589 DGEGANLLSS

-640 VFMGDDGDANIH
+640 VFMGDDGDDNVH

-721 YENVLRLTDFKAF
+721 HENVLRLTDFKAF

-758 IGEAAVLNE
+758 IGETAVLNE

-782 VAQNKAI
+782 VPQNKAI

-873 SIATISGHIEGNND
+873 SIATICGHIEGNND
-887 FTGLVSATVRDS
+887 FTGLVSATIRDS

-907 NASAAADSAFTFY
+907 NASAAADSAFAFY

-933 KNGKFHLSFAVPMDI
+933 KNGKFNISFAVPLDI

-957 NFHAVSDDKQMLA
+957 NFHAVSSDKQMLA

-983 TVDNDSIGPSI
+983 AVDNDSIGPSI
-994 FCYLNSPS
+994 YCYLNSPS

-1063 GTTYYQIP
+1063 GTTYYQLP

-1155 GVSTNG
+1155 GVSTGG

>member
-62 LYPEFIDMTRTDI
+62 LYPEFIDMTRNDI

-130 AKAKAKASATKG
+130 AKAKASATKG
-142 NETLAKGY
+142 NETFAKGN
-150 GAMANINDALT
+150 GAMANINDAFG
-161 TDNNALAKNSS
+161 NNALAKNSS

-232 GNTLKELDDLKEVAT
+232 GNTLKELDDLKEVTT

-322 YAWYHGGRNLYDSKA
+322 YAWYHGGRNLYDSKV
-337 IRNGSSQKVVLS
+337 ISSGSSQKVVLS
-349 KPANATSAQLSV
+349 KPADATSAQLSV

-407 AKDTITIRNNGSPP
+407 AKDTITIRNNGGLP
-421 VRIDFVSAA
+421 VRLDFVSAA

-437 PSLDGSFPDA
+437 PSLEGSFPDA

-538 LLFGDC
+538 VLFGDC

-549 MLTQDCHNMS
+549 MLTQDCRNMS

-589 DGEGANLLTS
+589 DGEGANLLSS

-640 VFMGDDGDANIH
+640 VFMGDDGDDNVH

-721 YENVLRLTDFKAF
+721 HENVLRLTDFKAF

-758 IGEAAVLNE
+758 IGETAVLNE

-782 VAQNKAI
+782 VPQNKAI

-873 SIATISGHIEGNND
+873 SIATICGHIEGNND
-887 FTGLVSATVRDS
+887 FTGLVSATIRDS

-907 NASAAADSAFTFY
+907 NASAAADSAFAFY

-933 KNGKFHLSFAVPMDI
+933 KNGKFNISFAVPLDI

-957 NFHAVSDDKQMLA
+957 NFHAVSSDKQMLA

-983 TVDNDSIGPSI
+983 AVDNDSIGPSI
-994 FCYLNSPS
+994 YCYLNSPS

-1063 GTTYYQIP
+1063 GTTYYQLP
-1071 ELSAGKHTLKFRAWD
+1071 ELSVGKHTLKFRAWD

-1155 GVSTNG
+1155 GVSTGG

>member
-62 LYPEFIDMTRTDI
+62 LYPEFIDMTRNDI

-95 IAVSRKK
+95 IAVSRKR

-130 AKAKAKASATKG
+130 AKAKASATKG
-142 NETLAKGY
+142 NETFAKGN
-150 GAMANINDALT
+150 GAMANINDAFG
-161 TDNNALAKNSS
+161 NNALAKNSS

-232 GNTLKELDDLKEVAT
+232 GNTLKELDDLKEVTT

-322 YAWYHGGRNLYDSKA
+322 YAWYHGGRNLYDSKV
-337 IRNGSSQKVVLS
+337 ISSGSSQKVVLS
-349 KPANATSAQLSV
+349 KPADATSAQLSV

-407 AKDTITIRNNGSPP
+407 AKDTITIRNNGGLP
-421 VRIDFVSAA
+421 VRLDFVSAA

-437 PSLDGSFPDA
+437 PSLEGSFPDA

-538 LLFGDC
+538 VLFGDC

-549 MLTQDCHNMS
+549 MLTQDSRNMS

-589 DGEGANLLTS
+589 DGEGANLLSS

-640 VFMGDDGDANIH
+640 VFMGDDGDDNVH

-721 YENVLRLTDFKAF
+721 HENVLRLTDFKAF

-758 IGEAAVLNE
+758 IGETAVLNE

-782 VAQNKAI
+782 VPQNKAI

-826 RSANKLQYQLLG
+826 RSADRKS
-838 DPAVALHL
+838 
-846 PTQKVVVDSINGI
+846 VV
-859 SVNDTQKKATLQAG
+859 
-873 SIATISGHIEGNND
+873 
-887 FTGLVSATVRDS
+887 
-899 RELITCNM
+899 
-907 NASAAADSAFTFY
+907 
-920 DYTKYLFNGSDSI
+920 
-933 KNGKFHLSFAVPMDI
+933 
-948 NYSDKAGIM
+948 
-957 NFHAVSDDKQMLA
+957 
-970 HGYCTNFIVGGTA
+970 
-983 TVDNDSIGPSI
+983 
-994 FCYLNSPS
+994 
-1002 FVNGGNVNSTPYF
+1002 
-1015 VAQITDANGINSTG
+1015 
-1029 NGIGHDLQL
+1029 
-1038 IIDGD
+1038 
-1043 MAKTYTLNDNFV
+1043 
-1055 YDFGTYTS
+1055 
-1063 GTTYYQIP
+1063 
-1071 ELSAGKHTLKFRAWD
+1071 
-1086 ILNNSSTVSLDFNV
+1086 
-1100 VRGLTPKLFNVG
+1100 
-1112 VTKNPAST
+1112 
-1120 STTFIIN
+1120 
-1127 HDRVGTTMDVDID
+1127 
-1140 VFDASGRLLWTRHES
+1140 
-1155 GVSTNG
+1155 
-1161 AYTSTWNLCTDS
+1161 
-1173 GQQLQT
+1173 
-1179 GVYLYRVRVA
+1179 
-1189 CEGSSQAS
+1189 
-1197 KANKLV
+1197 
-1203 VISNK
+1203 

>member
-62 LYPEFIDMTRTDI
+62 LYPEFIDMTRADI

-130 AKAKAKASATKG
+130 AKAKTSATKG

-161 TDNNALAKNSS
+161 TGNNALAKNSS
-172 AAERYAANSI
+172 ASERYAANSI

-437 PSLDGSFPDA
+437 PSLEGSFPDA

-721 YENVLRLTDFKAF
+721 HENVLRLTDFKAF

-782 VAQNKAI
+782 VAENKAI

-804 KPITIGE
+804 KPVTIGE

-957 NFHAVSDDKQMLA
+957 NFHAVSSDKQMLA

-983 TVDNDSIGPSI
+983 AVDNDSIGPSI

-1002 FVNGGNVNSTPYF
+1002 FVNGDNVNSTPYF

-1155 GVSTNG
+1155 GVSTDG

>member
-9 ILLLLLASCFGAN
+9 ILLLLLASCFDAN

-130 AKAKAKASATKG
+130 AKAKASATKG
-142 NETLAKGY
+142 NETFAKGN
-150 GAMANINDALT
+150 GAMANINDAFGN
-161 TDNNALAKNSS
+161 DALAKNSS

-349 KPANATSAQLSV
+349 KPADATSAQLSV

-549 MLTQDCHNMS
+549 MLTQDCRNMS

-640 VFMGDDGDANIH
+640 VFMGDDGDANVH

-721 YENVLRLTDFKAF
+721 HENVLRLTDFKAF

-782 VAQNKAI
+782 VAENKAI

-804 KPITIGE
+804 KPVTIGE

-957 NFHAVSDDKQMLA
+957 NFHAVSSDNQMLA

-1155 GVSTNG
+1155 GVSTDG

>member
-62 LYPEFIDMTRTDI
+62 LYPEFIDMTRNDI

-130 AKAKAKASATKG
+130 AKAKASATKG
-142 NETLAKGY
+142 NETFAKGN
-150 GAMANINDALT
+150 GAMANINDAFG
-161 TDNNALAKNSS
+161 NNALAKNSS

-218 VYGYGG
+218 IYGYGG

-322 YAWYHGGRNLYDSKA
+322 YAWYHGGRNLYDSKV
-337 IRNGSSQKVVLS
+337 ISSGSSQKVVLS
-349 KPANATSAQLSV
+349 KPADATSAQLSV

-407 AKDTITIRNNGSPP
+407 AKDTITIRNNGGLP
-421 VRIDFVSAA
+421 VRLDFVSAA

-437 PSLDGSFPDA
+437 PSLEGSFPDA

-549 MLTQDCHNMS
+549 MLTQDCRNMS

-589 DGEGANLLTS
+589 DGEGANLLSS

-640 VFMGDDGDANIH
+640 VFMGDDGDDNVH

-699 RLQSSGAL
+699 RLQSSGVL

-721 YENVLRLTDFKAF
+721 HENVLRLTDFKAF

-758 IGEAAVLNE
+758 IGETAVLNE

-782 VAQNKAI
+782 VPQNNAI

-859 SVNDTQKKATLQAG
+859 SVNDTQNKATLQAG

-887 FTGLVSATVRDS
+887 FTGLVSATIRDS

-907 NASAAADSAFTFY
+907 NASAAADSAFAFY

-933 KNGKFHLSFAVPMDI
+933 KNGKFNISFAVPMDI

-957 NFHAVSDDKQMLA
+957 NFHAVSSDKQMLA

-994 FCYLNSPS
+994 YCYLNSPS

-1063 GTTYYQIP
+1063 GTTYYQLP
-1071 ELSAGKHTLKFRAWD
+1071 ELSVGKHTLKFRAWD

-1155 GVSTNG
+1155 GVSTGG